1 MFFFSFL
8 LVHSFMAWNKKHP
21 QLFLFHQHAS
31 PWTHNSTMFLRCVF
45 ALHLHYTSYHE
56 PPSPFHFIPIIINQ
70 TTFYAMLTPLPKY
83 THQISLTEKMQA
95 SKPFS
100 EPYKHHIST
109 KTPLTNTQEQNYVYP
124 DFLSCIDICKSEVKS
139 LSGPLIQ
146 KKIYFCFVI
155 ICILFLFFG
164 KNKYF

>member
-1 MFFFSFL
+1 
-8 LVHSFMAWNKKHP
+8 
-21 QLFLFHQHAS
+21 
-31 PWTHNSTMFLRCVF
+31 MFLHCVF
-45 ALHLHYTSYHE
+45 ALHLHCTSHHE
-56 PPSPFHFIPIIINQ
+56 SPSPFYSIPIIINQ

-83 THQISLTEKMQA
+83 TNQISLTEKMQA

-124 DFLSCIDICKSEVKS
+124 DFLSYIEIRRSEVKS
-139 LSGPLIQ
+139 LSGPLL
-146 KKIYFCFVI
+146 KNIYFCLL
-155 ICILFLFFG
+155 LFAFYFYFFG